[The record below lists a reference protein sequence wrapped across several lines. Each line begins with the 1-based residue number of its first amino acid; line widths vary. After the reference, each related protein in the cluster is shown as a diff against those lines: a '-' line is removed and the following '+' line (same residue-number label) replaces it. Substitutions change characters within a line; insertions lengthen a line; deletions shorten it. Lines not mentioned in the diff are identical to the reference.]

1 MSKLND
7 AVLVVEDDAALREA
21 LLDTLRA
28 AGLAALSA
36 ADAQTALQLLSS
48 EDIGL
53 VISDVHMPG
62 ANGYELLSSIK
73 RMRPYLPVVLMTAYG
88 TVSQAVAAMRDG
100 ATDYIV
106 KPFDAQA
113 LIDMAQ
119 RQLAARVTPHELI
132 AVDPESKRLV
142 GLARKI
148 AENDATVLITGESGT
163 GKEVYARFIR
173 DNSSR
178 ADKPFV
184 AINCAAI
191 PENMLEAS
199 LFGHEKGAFTGA
211 LAAHA
216 GKFEQAQGG
225 TLLLDEISEMDLGLQ
240 AKILRV
246 LQEREVER
254 LGSTRTIAL
263 DVRVIATSN
272 RDLPEEVRTARFRA
286 DLFYR
291 LNVMSLRLP
300 ALRERRGDILPL
312 ARRAMQACARA
323 GQAALSISPDA
334 ERKLLSHD
342 WPGNAREL
350 NNIVQRAAWLAAGG
364 SIDAADLDTGT
375 ATAPVEGPS
384 AIGGNA
390 STAANSAAQP
400 TAALDSGLDR
410 DLKDRERELILATLR
425 VTGGNRK
432 LTAERLGISP
442 RTLRHKLQQFKA
454 ARQRA
459 ARPRSAIHDGVT
471 MSSMQISQVLAE
483 MRALQARASGI
494 SEAPAAA
501 AQPSDFANLM
511 KNSVDHVASMQNQ
524 ATALADAYEGGDKS
538 VDLTKVM
545 LEVQKASL
553 AFRAMT
559 EVRNKLV
566 DAYTQ
571 VMNMSV

>member
-21 LLDTLRA
+21 LLDTLQA
-28 AGLAALSA
+28 AGLAALA
-36 ADAQTALQLLSS
+36 APDAQSALQLLSS

-73 RMRPYLPVVLMTAYG
+73 RMRPYLPVVLMTAFG
-88 TVSQAVAAMRDG
+88 TVSQAVAAMREG

-113 LIDMAQ
+113 LINMAQ
-119 RQLAARVTPHELI
+119 RQLAARVTPNELI

-148 AENDATVLITGESGT
+148 AETDATVLITGESGT

-173 DNSSR
+173 DNSMR

-254 LGSTRTIAL
+254 LGSTRTINL

-272 RDLPEEVRTARFRA
+272 RDLPEEVRAARFRA

-300 ALRERRGDILPL
+300 SLRERRGDILPL
-312 ARRAMQACARA
+312 ARRAMQACARP
-323 GQAALSISPDA
+323 GQAALSLSTDA
-334 ERKLLSHD
+334 ECKLVSYD

-364 SIDAADLDTGT
+364 LVNAADLDTG
-375 ATAPVEGPS
+375 APS
-384 AIGGNA
+384 APAG
-390 STAANSAAQP
+390 SVPAAEPVAAQE
-400 TAALDSGLDR
+400 SGLDR

-454 ARQRA
+454 AGVSV
-459 ARPRSAIHDGVT
+459 PRVHD
-471 MSSMQISQVLAE
+471 QQ
-483 MRALQARASGI
+483 
-494 SEAPAAA
+494 
-501 AQPSDFANLM
+501 F
-511 KNSVDHVASMQNQ
+511 
-524 ATALADAYEGGDKS
+524 
-538 VDLTKVM
+538 
-545 LEVQKASL
+545 
-553 AFRAMT
+553 MT
-559 EVRNKLV
+559 V
-566 DAYTQ
+566 
-571 VMNMSV
+571 

>member
-1 MSKLND
+1 MSKVID
-7 AVLVVEDDAALREA
+7 AVLVVEDDASLREA
-21 LLDTLRA
+21 LVDTLRA
-28 AGLAALSA
+28 AGLSPLAA
-36 ADAQTALQLLSS
+36 ADAQGALQLLAS
-48 EDIGL
+48 EDVGL
-53 VISDVHMPG
+53 VISDVNMPG
-62 ANGYELLSSIK
+62 ANGYELLSAIK

-88 TVSQAVAAMRDG
+88 TVTQAVAAMREG

-106 KPFDAQA
+106 KPFDARA

-119 RQLAARVTPHELI
+119 RQLAARVTPNELI
-132 AVDPESKRLV
+132 AMDPESKRLV

-163 GKEVYARFIR
+163 GKEVYARFVR
-173 DNSSR
+173 DNSAR

-191 PENMLEAS
+191 PENMLEAG
-199 LFGHEKGAFTGA
+199 LFGYEKGAFTGA
-211 LAAHA
+211 QAAHA

-254 LGSTRTIAL
+254 LGSTRTISL

-272 RDLPEEVRTARFRA
+272 RNLPEEVRAARFRA

-291 LNVMSLRLP
+291 LNVMQLKLP

-312 ARRAMQACARA
+312 ARRAMQACARP
-323 GQAALSISPDA
+323 GQAALSLSSDA
-334 ERKLLSHD
+334 ERKLMSHD

-350 NNIVQRAAWLAAGG
+350 NNVVQRAAWLAAGG
-364 SIDAADLDTGT
+364 SIHAADLDTGVLDPP
-375 ATAPVEGPS
+375 AASNAPPAGAVPS
-384 AIGGNA
+384 E
-390 STAANSAAQP
+390 AAGSQ
-400 TAALDSGLDR
+400 DSGLDR

-454 ARQRA
+454 AGVDIVRV
-459 ARPRSAIHDGVT
+459 HD
-471 MSSMQISQVLAE
+471 QQ
-483 MRALQARASGI
+483 
-494 SEAPAAA
+494 
-501 AQPSDFANLM
+501 LM
-511 KNSVDHVASMQNQ
+511 TV
-524 ATALADAYEGGDKS
+524 
-538 VDLTKVM
+538 
-545 LEVQKASL
+545 
-553 AFRAMT
+553 
-559 EVRNKLV
+559 
-566 DAYTQ
+566 
-571 VMNMSV
+571 

>member
-1 MSKLND
+1 MSKLSD

-36 ADAQTALQLLSS
+36 ADAQAALQLLSS

-113 LIDMAQ
+113 LIAMAQ
-119 RQLAARVTPHELI
+119 RQLAARVTPNELI

-142 GLARKI
+142 GLARKM

-173 DNSSR
+173 DNSQR
-178 ADKPFV
+178 ADKPYV

-254 LGSTRTIAL
+254 LGSTRTITL

-272 RDLPEEVRTARFRA
+272 RDLPEEVRAGRFRA
-286 DLFYR
+286 DLYYR

-312 ARRAMQACARA
+312 ARRAMQACARP
-323 GQAALSISPDA
+323 GQAALSISLEA
-334 ERKLLSHD
+334 ERKLMSHD

-364 SIDAADLDTGT
+364 SIDAADLDTG
-375 ATAPVEGPS
+375 AAAAPVEGNLS
-384 AIGGNA
+384 VAAIASVGGNA
-390 STAANSAAQP
+390 SVAGIASTAGNTAP
-400 TAALDSGLDR
+400 PAALDSGLDR

-454 ARQRA
+454 AGVNV
-459 ARPRSAIHDGVT
+459 PRIHD
-471 MSSMQISQVLAE
+471 Q
-483 MRALQARASGI
+483 
-494 SEAPAAA
+494 
-501 AQPSDFANLM
+501 F
-511 KNSVDHVASMQNQ
+511 
-524 ATALADAYEGGDKS
+524 
-538 VDLTKVM
+538 
-545 LEVQKASL
+545 
-553 AFRAMT
+553 MT
-559 EVRNKLV
+559 V
-566 DAYTQ
+566 
-571 VMNMSV
+571 

>member
-1 MSKLND
+1 MSKVND

-28 AGLAALSA
+28 AGLSALAA
-36 ADAQTALQLLSS
+36 ADAHGALQLLAG

-73 RMRPYLPVVLMTAYG
+73 RLRPYLPVVLMTAYG
-88 TVSQAVAAMRDG
+88 TVAQAVAAMREG

-119 RQLAARVTPHELI
+119 RQLAARVTPNELI
-132 AVDPESKRLV
+132 AIDPESKRLV

-148 AENDATVLITGESGT
+148 AESDATVLISGESGT

-173 DNSSR
+173 DNSLR
-178 ADKPFV
+178 ADKTFV

-199 LFGHEKGAFTGA
+199 LFGYEKGAFTGA

-254 LGSTRTIAL
+254 LGSTRTISL

-272 RDLPEEVRTARFRA
+272 RDLPEEVRAARFRA

-323 GQAALSISPDA
+323 GQAALSLSA
-334 ERKLLSHD
+334 EAQTKLMRYD

-364 SIDAADLDTGT
+364 IIDAADLDTGT
-375 ATAPVEGPS
+375 AAIATAPPV
-384 AIGGNA
+384 A
-390 STAANSAAQP
+390 STAAPIAAPIAASTAVPITMPIAAQD
-400 TAALDSGLDR
+400 LRLDR
-410 DLKDRERELILATLR
+410 DLKHRERELILATLR
-425 VTGGNRK
+425 VTGGSRK

-442 RTLRHKLQQFKA
+442 RTLRHKLQRFKA
-454 ARQRA
+454 E
-459 ARPRSAIHDGVT
+459 GVT
-471 MSSMQISQVLAE
+471 VPRVHEPQ
-483 MRALQARASGI
+483 
-494 SEAPAAA
+494 
-501 AQPSDFANLM
+501 F
-511 KNSVDHVASMQNQ
+511 
-524 ATALADAYEGGDKS
+524 
-538 VDLTKVM
+538 
-545 LEVQKASL
+545 
-553 AFRAMT
+553 MT
-559 EVRNKLV
+559 V
-566 DAYTQ
+566 
-571 VMNMSV
+571 